1 MDSKTSKKIKELENK
16 IKNLKKKTKRNTKR
30 NKKTKKKSKQIKITR
45 ENNESYIIH
54 FPKKLL
60 KQKKFLTVKKFKQI
74 NKFFRDSLTKIMK
87 KLKYDPE
94 KTVIHS
100 GFPITGYNKK
110 YKQIWTEKI
119 NKNMC
124 WISKFLFR
132 ILNNRKFLLPISIN
146 ELMLTYFGTNPFEN
160 HYTDINL
167 KHKQKYLIHINI
179 FEMKHYIDE
188 DITKNTTMYPN
199 YQDNYIS
206 EKKKVGRQKY
216 WTKYFLCPNP
226 GKLND
231 FDAVIYDSKYF
242 FDNLNRKTICPV
254 QNPVVS

>member
-1 MDSKTSKKIKELENK
+1 MDSKTSKKIKNYEKK
-16 IKNLKKKTKRNTKR
+16 IKNLKKKTKKKTKR
-30 NKKTKKKSKQIKITR
+30 DKKTKKKSNIKITP
-45 ENNESYIIH
+45 ENNQSYIIH

-60 KQKKFLTVKKFKQI
+60 KQKKFLSVKKFKQI
-74 NKFFRDSLTKIMK
+74 NKFFYQSLMQIMK

-100 GFPITGYNKK
+100 GFPIKGYDKK

-132 ILNNRKFLLPISIN
+132 ILNNRKFMLPISIN

-167 KHKQKYLIHINI
+167 KHKTEYLIHINI

-199 YQDNYIS
+199 YQDNYVS
-206 EKKKVGRQKY
+206 EKKKIGRQKY

-242 FDNLNRKTICPV
+242 FENLNRKTICPV
-254 QNPVVS
+254 KNPTLS

>member
-1 MDSKTSKKIKELENK
+1 MDSKTLGEIRKLEKKIKK
-16 IKNLKKKTKRNTKR
+16 LKKKTKRNIKR
-30 NKKTKKKSKQIKITR
+30 DKKTKKKSNIKIIHET
-45 ENNESYIIH
+45 EHSYVIH

-60 KQKKFLTVKKFKQI
+60 KQKKYLTVKKFKQI
-74 NKFFRDSLTKIMK
+74 NKFFYNSLNKIMK
-87 KLKYDPE
+87 KIKFDPG

-100 GFPITGYNKK
+100 GFPILKYDKK

-132 ILNNRKFLLPISIN
+132 ILNNRKFMLPISIN

-167 KHKQKYLIHINI
+167 QHKQKYLIHINI
-179 FEMKHYIDE
+179 FEMNHYIDE
-188 DITKNTTMYPN
+188 DITKNTTIYPN
-199 YQDNYIS
+199 YQDNYVS
-206 EKKKVGRQKY
+206 EKKKIGRQKY

-231 FDAVIYDSKYF
+231 YDAIIYDSKYF
-242 FDNLNRKTICPV
+242 FENLNRKIICPI
-254 QNPVVS
+254 QNPIVS